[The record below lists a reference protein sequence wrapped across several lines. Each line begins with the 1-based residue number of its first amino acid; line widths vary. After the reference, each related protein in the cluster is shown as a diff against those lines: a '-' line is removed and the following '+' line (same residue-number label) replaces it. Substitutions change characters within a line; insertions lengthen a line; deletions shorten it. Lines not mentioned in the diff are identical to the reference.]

1 MRRYA
6 NTCKDGYQGRRF
18 HRGRGHEGG
27 CRHIQGAG
35 CSGCQGD
42 HPNNQ
47 VRRTGNVELVQSGS
61 MKGVVVTSIG
71 NMLLNSRKYW
81 EQF

>member
-1 MRRYA
+1 MPTLARMVIKEEDSIEA
-6 NTCKDGYQGRRF
+6 VDMKVVVDTFKALVAVVVKQG
-18 HRGRGHEGG
+18 
-27 CRHIQGAG
+27 
-35 CSGCQGD
+35 S

-47 VRRTGNVELVQSGS
+47 VRRTGNVELVQSGF